1 MVEKVLRKCKQGRKD
16 EPAQVSEISR
26 RQIRAVPEKS
36 WIRTQPPAILLP
48 SDPTVQLH
56 LEKENNKGGKLAL
69 IVLPGWLKENCM

>member
-1 MVEKVLRKCKQGRKD
+1 MSQLKLAKFLGVKKRETLV
-16 EPAQVSEISR
+16 A
-26 RQIRAVPEKS
+26 EKS